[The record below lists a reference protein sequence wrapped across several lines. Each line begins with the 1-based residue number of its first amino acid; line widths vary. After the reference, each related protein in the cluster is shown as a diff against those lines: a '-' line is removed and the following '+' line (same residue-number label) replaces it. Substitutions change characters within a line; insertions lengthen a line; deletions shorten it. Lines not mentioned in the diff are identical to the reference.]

1 MENQNKNLLN
11 VEVLEKKSKAKEKF
25 QSVLEG
31 ICEVYFYILKNPFDN
46 FAWECI
52 SILIQYIQLIIF
64 IFNKTVSYYFFK
76 NYYVVFECME

>member
-31 ICEVYFYILKNPFDN
+31 ICEVYFYIL
-46 FAWECI
+46 
-52 SILIQYIQLIIF
+52 
-64 IFNKTVSYYFFK
+64 YFFSSIIARGQRK
-76 NYYVVFECME
+76 NRPWSCRF